1 MEADVHILFSSD
13 YYEICDFK
21 CLCNECTKSK
31 TEYNEHLSLCITRSG
46 NFYYNAFRSTLDT
59 YTGSILVS
67 KPGYDYT
74 VTHLGEIPDECTI
87 IIFKKAFYEDI
98 EEQLQLKAHWFFTNK
113 DIQSLLLK
121 TSPQLEQLHY
131 TLLQAAKNRARRKLE
146 MDNIVMEI
154 LEEVLSRFT
163 NYEIPQAV
171 PARLKKHHLVTI
183 EKAKQYLN
191 DNLTKNISL
200 EELAGHCCISAFHFS
215 RIYKTFTGYSVHQYL
230 QLMRLKNAEM
240 LLATALPVADIAFQ
254 SGFNSLDY
262 FSSAFKKHY
271 KLSPSVYRTSQKKQH
286 DFSSDV
292 TCQLLVLHFIK

>member
-1 MEADVHILFSSD
+1 MEAEVHILFSSD

-31 TEYNEHLSLCITRSG
+31 REYNEHLSLCITRSG
-46 NFYYNAFRSTLDT
+46 NFYYNAFRGTLDT
-59 YTGSILVS
+59 YTGSVLIS

-74 VTHLGEIPDECTI
+74 VTHPGEIPDECTI

-98 EEQLQLKAHWFFTNK
+98 EEQLQLNGHWFFSNK

-121 TSPQLEQLHY
+121 TNPQVEQLHY
-131 TLLQAAKNRARRKLE
+131 ALLQAAKQPRLHKLE

-163 NYEIPQAV
+163 DYELPQAL

-191 DNLTKNISL
+191 ENLAKNISL
-200 EELAGHCCISAFHFS
+200 QELARYCCISPFHFS
-215 RIYKTFTGYSVHQYL
+215 RVFKIFTGYPVYQFL
-230 QLMRLKNAEM
+230 QQMRLKHAE
-240 LLATALPVADIAFQ
+240 LLLNTALPVADIAFQ
-254 SGFNSLDY
+254 SGFNSIDY
-262 FSSAFKKHY
+262 FSAAFKKQY
-271 KLSPSVYRTSQKKQH
+271 KLSPSVFRTSRKKTAGFH
-286 DFSSDV
+286 
-292 TCQLLVLHFIK
+292 K

>member
-1 MEADVHILFSSD
+1 MEAEVHILFSSD

-21 CLCNECTKSK
+21 CLCNECTRSK
-31 TEYNEHLSLCITRSG
+31 REYNEHLSLCITRSG
-46 NFYYNAFRSTLDT
+46 NFHYNAFRASLDT
-59 YTGSILVS
+59 YTGSVLIS

-74 VTHLGEIPDECTI
+74 VSHPGEAPDHCTI
-87 IIFKKAFYEDI
+87 IIFKKAFYKDI

-131 TLLQAAKNRARRKLE
+131 ALLQAARHGSHNILE
-146 MDNIVMEI
+146 MDSVVMDI

-163 NYEIPQAV
+163 NYEMPQAL

-191 DNLTKNISL
+191 ENLAANISL
-200 EELAGHCCISAFHFS
+200 EQLAEHCHISPFHFS
-215 RIYKTFTGYSVHQYL
+215 RIYKTFTGYSVYQYL
-230 QLMRLKNAEM
+230 QGMRLKHAEM

-254 SGFNSLDY
+254 SGFNSIDY
-262 FSSAFKKHY
+262 FSSAFKKQY
-271 KLSPSVYRTSQKKQH
+271 KVSPNAFRSSQKKTAR
-286 DFSSDV
+286 F
-292 TCQLLVLHFIK
+292 LK

>member
-1 MEADVHILFSSD
+1 MEAAIHILFSSD

-21 CLCNECTKSK
+21 CLCNECTRSK
-31 TEYNEHLSLCITRSG
+31 REYNEHLSLCITRSG
-46 NFYYNAFRSTLDT
+46 NFYYNAFRAKLDT

-74 VTHLGEIPDECTI
+74 VTHPGNLPDECTI

-131 TLLQAAKNRARRKLE
+131 SLLRAAKQISPGKLE
-146 MDNIVMEI
+146 MDSLVMEI
-154 LEEVLSRFT
+154 LEEVLLRFT
-163 NYEIPQAV
+163 NYEMPQAL

-191 DNLTKNISL
+191 ENLTKNISL
-200 EELAGHCCISAFHFS
+200 EELARHCCISPFHFS
-215 RIYKTFTGYSVHQYL
+215 RIYKTFTGYPVYQYL
-230 QLMRLKNAEM
+230 QLMRLKHAEM
-240 LLATALPVADIAFQ
+240 LLSTALPVADIAFQ
-254 SGFNSLDY
+254 SGFNSIDY
-262 FSSAFKKHY
+262 FSSAFKKQY
-271 KLSPSVYRTSQKKQH
+271 KSSPSAFRTNQKKTAR
-286 DFSSDV
+286 F
-292 TCQLLVLHFIK
+292 LK